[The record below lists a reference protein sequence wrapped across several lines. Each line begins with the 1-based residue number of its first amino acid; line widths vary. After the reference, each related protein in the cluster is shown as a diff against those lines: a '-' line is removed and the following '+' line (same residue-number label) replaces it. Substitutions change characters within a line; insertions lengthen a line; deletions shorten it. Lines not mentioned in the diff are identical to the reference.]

1 MIVYNKEKVKNIQTT
16 LYDELYV
23 ISDFDGTLTQGAYN
37 SSWASIFKNPK
48 VSDEFVQECVKTFNY
63 YHKFEI
69 DNDILTKEKNELMEK
84 WYQQN
89 IELLKQF
96 NITRDMIIESAK
108 YLSFRYGAKDFLKDM
123 YENRIPVVIVSAG
136 VGDIIEQVL
145 INENSNYDNIYIYS
159 NFFKYENSKIIGIR
173 DNDFIHPLNKNE
185 IIISNELKSIILNRK
200 NILLLGNN
208 LYDSGMANGENS
220 IFRVGFLDE
229 NIEERIEEYKA
240 FYDIV
245 CTGNSSF
252 FDLKEILNK
261 N

>member
-1 MIVYNKEKVKNIQTT
+1 MILYNKEKIKQLQNIQYKDIYILT
-16 LYDELYV
+16 
-23 ISDFDGTLTQGAYN
+23 DFDGTLTQGADN
-37 SSWASIFKNPK
+37 SSWASIFKNPN
-48 VSDEFVQECVKTFNY
+48 VSDEFVQECLKTFNY

-69 DNDILTKEKNELMEK
+69 DNDISTKEKNELMKK

-89 IELLKQF
+89 IKILKQF
-96 NITRDMIIESAK
+96 NITRDIIFESAK

-123 YENRIPVVIVSAG
+123 YENRIPVVIISAG

-145 INENSNYDNIYIYS
+145 INEKSNYDNIYIYS
-159 NFFKYENSKIIGIR
+159 NFFKYENNKIIGTR
-173 DNDFIHPLNKNE
+173 DNNFIHPLNKNE
-185 IIISNELKSIILNRK
+185 IIISNDLKSIILNRK

-208 LYDSGMANGENS
+208 LYDSGMANSENN